1 MLVWRSLFPAVI
13 FCETAFYCSPI
24 FGTSPDVPVC
34 LVTVPIRSGVM
45 EKRPSRQDFVVPPK
59 GVSATS
65 MLIGAVLCGLAGFAV
80 VWLAGLGR
88 TVHVTQSP
96 MPSASANAT
105 VPSQTEESLPA
116 VGFQPAAEIE
126 QSRFSS
132 AGSETYINP
141 VRGDDYPTQPAS
153 FEKPIE
159 EKSSSEQVNEDEPAK
174 DDTEPNHLSRFS
186 AKQISPPEGEVAKEQ
201 LATLKQ
207 EKKLD
212 AKNEVSL
219 TEEIAEPARAPALT
233 GRGEKINEGST
244 PSVLQQPSEDNE
256 LVAKQ
261 INEDLV
267 GMKETPASS
276 PSVSVPG
283 DEPSIGIQED
293 PETPELTVKDMPVP
307 DQSAVL
313 AAEIPGATQA
323 SEMAADGA
331 AAVTEETD
339 AATLFSKPAPDSKP
353 TLEMA
358 RSKMLGKEAENRAE
372 AELTQTAPSAAEPKA
387 PMPSLP
393 ALDDAEDTSPPQPLA
408 STDAEAPLSAKS
420 NPFATPKQTSEGSA
434 NDLKKQPLQNTGV
447 TMPFAAAPPLGKQ
460 QQNSLNTIDA
470 DKKAEPLS
478 KTTPA
483 QPGTS
488 GQGRPGLPQIEGLQ
502 TPQLTLEK
510 SGPRDLQVG
519 KPARFEV
526 IIRNVGAATAHDT
539 VLRDAVPY
547 GTSLITTMPP
557 ASPGDTTTPSGELLW
572 AIGELKAGQEARVAM
587 EVMPELEGDVGSV
600 ASVTFRADATVRS
613 RVTKPALEITAE
625 PPQPTLIGE
634 MMAVDISLSNPGTG
648 TATGVILEGIL
659 PDSVSHPA
667 GREVEFDVGQLEPG
681 SSRSISL
688 KLATITPGVH
698 EIRIGARADGG
709 IEVSRPLRAE
719 ITAPMLELHA
729 DIPKRRYLQRPATC
743 TLNMHNTGT
752 APALAV
758 ELAAQLPAGMKFVR
772 ANNAGYYDE
781 NTHRVL
787 WSLEELP
794 AGELGTVEFVAMPTV
809 LGPQT
814 IVAAVR
820 NPAGLADQLSH
831 SIEVEGLASLALE
844 VADSEDPI
852 EVNGL
857 TEYVVRVENQG
868 TKAATNVA
876 LSAKL
881 LGDLQPVEARGPVPY
896 EVQNLMITFEPLA
909 SLAPADEAVF
919 HVQVRGRRPGNQRVQ
934 FQLQS
939 DDLQTPLTSEEMTH
953 VYADR

>member
-1 MLVWRSLFPAVI
+1 M
-13 FCETAFYCSPI
+13 
-24 FGTSPDVPVC
+24 
-34 LVTVPIRSGVM
+34 
-45 EKRPSRQDFVVPPK
+45 
-59 GVSATS
+59 
-65 MLIGAVLCGLAGFAV
+65 
-80 VWLAGLGR
+80 
-88 TVHVTQSP
+88 
-96 MPSASANAT
+96 
-105 VPSQTEESLPA
+105 PA

-132 AGSETYINP
+132 EGSEIYINP

-159 EKSSSEQVNEDEPAK
+159 EKLSSEQVNEDEQAK

-186 AKQISPPEGEVAKEQ
+186 AKQISPPEEEVAKEQ
-201 LATLKQ
+201 PAILKQ
-207 EKKLD
+207 
-212 AKNEVSL
+212 AKNLEAKNDFSL
-219 TEEIAEPARAPALT
+219 AEETAEPARAPALT
-233 GRGEKINEGST
+233 GHGEKINDGST
-244 PSVLQQPSEDNE
+244 SSVLQQPSEDNE
-256 LVAKQ
+256 LVTKQ

-283 DEPSIGIQED
+283 DEPSIGIQEE
-293 PETPELTVKDMPVP
+293 PETPELSVKDMPVP

-323 SEMAADGA
+323 SETMAADDVV
-331 AAVTEETD
+331 AVTEETD
-339 AATLFSKPAPDSKP
+339 AATLFLKAAP
-353 TLEMA
+353 EMA
-358 RSKMLGKEAENRAE
+358 RSKMLGKEAENGAE
-372 AELTQTAPSAAEPKA
+372 VELTQTAASTPEPKA

-420 NPFATPKQTSEGSA
+420 NPFADPKQTSEGSA

-460 QQNSLNTIDA
+460 QQNSLNTIDP
-470 DKKAEPLS
+470 DKKAEPLF

-483 QPGTS
+483 QPVTS

-557 ASPGDTTTPSGELLW
+557 ASPGDTTTPSGELFW

-587 EVMPELEGDVGSV
+587 EVMPQLEGDVGSV

-613 RVTKPALEITAE
+613 RVTKPALEIIAE

>member
-1 MLVWRSLFPAVI
+1 
-13 FCETAFYCSPI
+13 
-24 FGTSPDVPVC
+24 
-34 LVTVPIRSGVM
+34 M
-45 EKRPSRQDFVVPPK
+45 EKRQSRQDFVVPPK

-65 MLIGAVLCGLAGFAV
+65 MIIGAVLCGLAGFAV

-88 TVHVTQSP
+88 TVPVTQSP
-96 MPSASANAT
+96 IPTASANAT
-105 VPSQTEESLPA
+105 VPSQTEELLPA
-116 VGFQPAAEIE
+116 VSFQPAVEFE
-126 QSRFSS
+126 RSRFSS
-132 AGSETYINP
+132 AGPDTYSNP
-141 VRGDDYPTQPAS
+141 VRDSDYPAQPAS
-153 FEKPIE
+153 FEKPIRE
-159 EKSSSEQVNEDEPAK
+159 EPSLEKATEEEPAK
-174 DDTEPNHLSRFS
+174 DDAEPNHLSRFS
-186 AKQISPPEGEVAKEQ
+186 AKQISPPEEEGAKEQ
-201 LATLKQ
+201 PAALKQ
-207 EKKLD
+207 EEKKA
-212 AKNEVSL
+212 AKNDVSPA
-219 TEEIAEPARAPALT
+219 EESSEPARAPALT
-233 GRGEKINEGST
+233 GHLEKTKEEST
-244 PSVLQQPSEDNE
+244 PRVVQKQSSEDNG
-256 LVAKQ
+256 LAAKQ
-261 INEDLV
+261 INEDQLKV
-267 GMKETPASS
+267 KEAPASI
-276 PSVSVPG
+276 PSVSVPAN
-283 DEPSIGIQED
+283 EPDIDIQKESKAL
-293 PETPELTVKDMPVP
+293 EHSVRDMPIP
-307 DQSAVL
+307 DQPGVL
-313 AAEIPGATQA
+313 EAEIVGTEANETT
-323 SEMAADGA
+323 AANDTV
-331 AAVTEETD
+331 AVTEEADT
-339 AATLFSKPAPDSKP
+339 TKSISEPSTETP
-353 TLEMA
+353 
-358 RSKMLGKEAENRAE
+358 RSKRLDEEGDNRVA
-372 AELTQTAPSAAEPKA
+372 AELTQPAPSTPRQNA
-387 PMPSLP
+387 PMPSSTVF
-393 ALDDAEDTSPPQPLA
+393 DDVKDASRPQPLA
-408 STDAEAPLSAKS
+408 STDTESPLSTKS
-420 NPFATPKQTSEGSA
+420 NPFASPKKTGAISP

-447 TMPFAAAPPLGKQ
+447 TMPFAEAPPIAK
-460 QQNSLNTIDA
+460 QQNSLNTIVT

-483 QPGTS
+483 QPGPS
-488 GQGRPGLPQIEGLQ
+488 GQGRPGLPQMEGLQ

-547 GTSLITTMPP
+547 GTSLITTIPP
-557 ASPGDTTTPSGELLW
+557 ASPGDTNTPSGELFW
-572 AIGELKAGQEARVAM
+572 SIGELKSGQEARVAM
-587 EVMPELEGDVGSV
+587 EVMPELEGDIGSV

-613 RVTKPALEITAE
+613 RVTKPALEITVE

-634 MMAVDISLSNPGTG
+634 MMAVDITLSNPGTG

-709 IEVSRPLRAE
+709 IEVARPLRAE

-743 TLNMHNTGT
+743 TLKMHNTGT

-781 NTHRVL
+781 KTHRVL

-794 AGELGTVEFVAMPTV
+794 AGEEGVVEFVAMPTV

-852 EVNGL
+852 EINGL

>member
-1 MLVWRSLFPAVI
+1 
-13 FCETAFYCSPI
+13 
-24 FGTSPDVPVC
+24 
-34 LVTVPIRSGVM
+34 M
-45 EKRPSRQDFVVPPK
+45 EKRQSRQDFVVPPK

-65 MLIGAVLCGLAGFAV
+65 MIIGAVLCGLAGFAV

-88 TVHVTQSP
+88 TVPVTQSP
-96 MPSASANAT
+96 IPTASANAT
-105 VPSQTEESLPA
+105 VPSQTEELLPA
-116 VGFQPAAEIE
+116 VSFQPAVELE
-126 QSRFSS
+126 RSRFSS
-132 AGSETYINP
+132 AGPDTYSNP
-141 VRGDDYPTQPAS
+141 VRDSDYPAQPAS
-153 FEKPIE
+153 FEKPIRE
-159 EKSSSEQVNEDEPAK
+159 EPSLEKATEEEPAK
-174 DDTEPNHLSRFS
+174 DDAEPDHLSRFS
-186 AKQISPPEGEVAKEQ
+186 ANQISPPEEERVKEQ
-201 LATLKQ
+201 PAALKQ
-207 EKKLD
+207 DEKMD
-212 AKNEVSL
+212 AKNDVSPA
-219 TEEIAEPARAPALT
+219 EESAEPARVPALT
-233 GRGEKINEGST
+233 GQVEKTNEERMSRVVQKQ
-244 PSVLQQPSEDNE
+244 SSEDNG
-256 LVAKQ
+256 LATKQ
-261 INEDLV
+261 INKDQLKV
-267 GMKETPASS
+267 KEALASI
-276 PSVSVPG
+276 PSVSVPAN
-283 DEPSIGIQED
+283 EPGIDIQKESKAL
-293 PETPELTVKDMPVP
+293 ERSVKDMPIS
-307 DQSAVL
+307 DQPEVL
-313 AAEIPGATQA
+313 EAEIVGTTEANETT
-323 SEMAADGA
+323 AANDTV
-331 AAVTEETD
+331 AVTEEADTTKSISEPTTET
-339 AATLFSKPAPDSKP
+339 AHSK
-353 TLEMA
+353 L
-358 RSKMLGKEAENRAE
+358 LGKESESRAE
-372 AELTQTAPSAAEPKA
+372 AELTQAAPLTPRQNA
-387 PMPSLP
+387 PMPSSR
-393 ALDDAEDTSPPQPLA
+393 AFDDVKDASRPQPLV
-408 STDAEAPLSAKS
+408 STDADSPLSTKS
-420 NPFATPKQTSEGSA
+420 NPFASPKKNGVVAA

-447 TMPFAAAPPLGKQ
+447 TMPFAAAPPIGKQ
-460 QQNSLNTIDA
+460 QNPLNTIDA

-478 KTTPA
+478 KKMPA
-483 QPGTS
+483 QPGPS
-488 GQGRPGLPQIEGLQ
+488 GQGRPGLPQMEGLQ

-547 GTSLITTMPP
+547 GTSLITTIPP
-557 ASPGDTTTPSGELLW
+557 ASPGDTNTPSGELFW
-572 AIGELKAGQEARVAM
+572 AIGELKSGQEARVAM
-587 EVMPELEGDVGSV
+587 EVMPELEGDIGSV

-613 RVTKPALEITAE
+613 RVTKPALEITVE

-634 MMAVDISLSNPGTG
+634 MMAVDITLSNPGTG

-709 IEVSRPLRAE
+709 IEVARPLRAE

-743 TLNMHNTGT
+743 TLKMHNTGT

-781 NTHRVL
+781 KTHRVL

-794 AGELGTVEFVAMPTV
+794 AGEEGVVEFVAMPTV

-852 EVNGL
+852 EINGL

>member
-1 MLVWRSLFPAVI
+1 
-13 FCETAFYCSPI
+13 
-24 FGTSPDVPVC
+24 
-34 LVTVPIRSGVM
+34 M
-45 EKRPSRQDFVVPPK
+45 EKRQSRQNIVVPPK

-65 MLIGAVLCGLAGFAV
+65 MIIGAVLCGLAGFAV

-88 TVHVTQSP
+88 TVSVTQSP
-96 MPSASANAT
+96 MPTASAST
-105 VPSQTEESLPA
+105 TGPSLLEESSPPVRLEPTA
-116 VGFQPAAEIE
+116 NLE

-132 AGSETYINP
+132 PAQETYVNP
-141 VRGDDYPTQPAS
+141 PRGGDYPTQPAS

-159 EKSSSEQVNEDEPAK
+159 AKAAASEKAIEEEQGK
-174 DDTEPNHLSRFS
+174 DDAVDAEPNHLSRFS
-186 AKQISPPEGEVAKEQ
+186 AKQISPPEGEVAKQQ
-201 LATLKQ
+201 LAAPELD
-207 EKKLD
+207 EKLD
-212 AKNEVSL
+212 EKNGDSRAEKI
-219 TEEIAEPARAPALT
+219 TETARAPALT
-233 GRGEKINEGST
+233 GHGEKINEEST
-244 PSVLQQPSEDNE
+244 PSVLQQPTEDDE
-256 LVAKQ
+256 LGTKQ
-261 INEDLV
+261 INEKLV
-267 GMKETPASS
+267 GMKESSAPSPPVLVRGNEPSIDNEKEAAAFAVSVEDASS
-276 PSVSVPG
+276 P
-283 DEPSIGIQED
+283 DQ
-293 PETPELTVKDMPVP
+293 PE
-307 DQSAVL
+307 VL
-313 AAEIPGATQA
+313 ATEIAKKKVASKTKAT
-323 SEMAADGA
+323 DDVA
-331 AAVTEETD
+331 AAAKKADET
-339 AATLFSKPAPDSKP
+339 TLFAKPAPE
-353 TLEMA
+353 TN
-358 RSKMLGKEAENRAE
+358 RSKKSANKGDKGDLVEAEP
-372 AELTQTAPSAAEPKA
+372 TQTTPSTPEQKTSP
-387 PMPSLP
+387 PSLP
-393 ALDDAEDTSPPQPLA
+393 ALDDAKGTSPPQPLV
-408 STDAEAPLSAKS
+408 STNTEEPLSAQS
-420 NPFATPKQTSEGSA
+420 NPFAAPKQTSEASA
-434 NDLKKQPLQNTGV
+434 NDSKKPPLQNTGV

-460 QQNSLNTIDA
+460 QQNPLNTIDA

-483 QPGTS
+483 QSGAS

-557 ASPGDTTTPSGELLW
+557 ASPGGPNTPSGELLW

-587 EVMPELEGDVGSV
+587 EVMPQLEGDIGSV

-613 RVTKPALEITAE
+613 RVTKPALEIVAE
-625 PPQPTLIGE
+625 PPQPTLVGE

-648 TATGVILEGIL
+648 TATGVIVEGIL

-719 ITAPMLELHA
+719 ITAPVLELHA

-781 NTHRVL
+781 KTHRVL

-831 SIEVEGLASLALE
+831 TIEVEGLASLALE

-852 EVNGL
+852 EINGL
-857 TEYVVRVENQG
+857 TEYVVRVANQG

>member
-1 MLVWRSLFPAVI
+1 
-13 FCETAFYCSPI
+13 
-24 FGTSPDVPVC
+24 
-34 LVTVPIRSGVM
+34 M
-45 EKRPSRQDFVVPPK
+45 EKRPSRQNIVVPPK

-65 MLIGAVLCGLAGFAV
+65 MIIGAVLCGLAGFAV

-88 TVHVTQSP
+88 TVPVTQSP
-96 MPSASANAT
+96 IPTASANTA
-105 VPSQTEESLPA
+105 VPSQAEESLPA
-116 VGFQPAAEIE
+116 VRIQPASNVE

-132 AGSETYINP
+132 TGQETYLNP
-141 VRGDDYPTQPAS
+141 VRGGDYPAQPAS

-159 EKSSSEQVNEDEPAK
+159 GKVSAKKVIEEEQGK
-174 DDTEPNHLSRFS
+174 DDAVDAEPNHLSRFS
-186 AKQISPPEGEVAKEQ
+186 AKQISPPEREVAKEEPT
-201 LATLKQ
+201 ALKQ

-212 AKNEVSL
+212 ADKN
-219 TEEIAEPARAPALT
+219 TPPPEESDEPARTPALT
-233 GRGEKINEGST
+233 GHIEKINEENT
-244 PSVLQQPSEDNE
+244 PSVLRQPLEDNE
-256 LVAKQ
+256 LGTKQ

-267 GMKETPASS
+267 GMKEPSAPS
-276 PSVSVPG
+276 PSLSVPG
-283 DEPSIGIQED
+283 NEPGVDKEKESA
-293 PETPELTVKDMPVP
+293 TPAFFAKDMPIS
-307 DQSAVL
+307 DQPEVL
-313 AAEIPGATQA
+313 AVESTETEVPSKTK
-323 SEMAADGA
+323 AADDI
-331 AAVTEETD
+331 AVATKKADET
-339 AATLFSKPAPDSKP
+339 TLFAKPAPE
-353 TLEMA
+353 TA
-358 RSKMLGKEAENRAE
+358 RSKTSANKGEALAE
-372 AELTQTAPSAAEPKA
+372 AELTQTAPSTPEQKA

-393 ALDDAEDTSPPQPLA
+393 ALDDAEDTSPPQPLV
-408 STDAEAPLSAKS
+408 STNTEAPLSAQS
-420 NPFATPKQTSEGSA
+420 NPFAAPKQTSETSA

-447 TMPFAAAPPLGKQ
+447 TMPFAAAPPLQKQ
-460 QQNSLNTIDA
+460 QQNPLNTIDA
-470 DKKAEPLS
+470 DKKAEALS

-483 QPGTS
+483 QSGAS

-557 ASPGDTTTPSGELLW
+557 ASPVDTNTPSGELLW

-587 EVMPELEGDVGSV
+587 EVMPQLEGDIGSV

-613 RVTKPALEITAE
+613 RVTKPALEIIAE

-688 KLATITPGVH
+688 KLATVTPGVH

-719 ITAPMLELHA
+719 ITAPTLELHA

-831 SIEVEGLASLALE
+831 TIEVEGLASLALE

-857 TEYVVRVENQG
+857 TEYVVRVANQG
-868 TKAATNVA
+868 TKAATNVT

-896 EVQNLMITFEPLA
+896 EVQNLMITFEQLA

-919 HVQVRGRRPGNQRVQ
+919 HVKVRGRRPGNQRVQ

-939 DDLQTPLTSEEMTH
+939 DDLQAPLTSEEMTH

>member
-1 MLVWRSLFPAVI
+1 
-13 FCETAFYCSPI
+13 
-24 FGTSPDVPVC
+24 
-34 LVTVPIRSGVM
+34 M
-45 EKRPSRQDFVVPPK
+45 EKRPSRQNIVVPPK

-65 MLIGAVLCGLAGFAV
+65 MIIGAVLCGLAGFAV

-88 TVHVTQSP
+88 TVPVTQSP
-96 MPSASANAT
+96 IPTASANTA
-105 VPSQTEESLPA
+105 VPFQAEEPLPA
-116 VGFQPAAEIE
+116 VRLQPASNQE

-132 AGSETYINP
+132 TGQETYLNP
-141 VRGDDYPTQPAS
+141 VRAGDYPTQPAS

-159 EKSSSEQVNEDEPAK
+159 GKVSPKKVIEEEQGKGDAVDA
-174 DDTEPNHLSRFS
+174 EPNHLSRFS
-186 AKQISPPEGEVAKEQ
+186 AKQISPPEGEVAKEEPT
-201 LATLKQ
+201 ALKQ
-207 EKKLD
+207 DKKLD
-212 AKNEVSL
+212 ADKKTPPL
-219 TEEIAEPARAPALT
+219 EESNEPARTPALT
-233 GRGEKINEGST
+233 GHVEKIKEENT
-244 PSVLQQPSEDNE
+244 PSVLQHPLEDNE
-256 LVAKQ
+256 LGTKQ
-261 INEDLV
+261 INEELV
-267 GMKETPASS
+267 GMRE
-276 PSVSVPG
+276 PSAPDPSLSVPG
-283 DEPSIGIQED
+283 DEPVVDKEEESA
-293 PETPELTVKDMPVP
+293 TPAFSAKDMPIP
-307 DQSAVL
+307 DQPEALAEESTGTEVTSKTKTADDIAVATNKADETMLSA
-313 AAEIPGATQA
+313 
-323 SEMAADGA
+323 
-331 AAVTEETD
+331 
-339 AATLFSKPAPDSKP
+339 KPAPE
-353 TLEMA
+353 TA
-358 RSKMLGKEAENRAE
+358 RSKTLANKGEDLAE
-372 AELTQTAPSAAEPKA
+372 AELTQTVPPTPEQKA

-393 ALDDAEDTSPPQPLA
+393 ALDAAEETSPPQPLV
-408 STDAEAPLSAKS
+408 STNTEAPLSARS
-420 NPFATPKQTSEGSA
+420 NPFATPKQTSKVPA
-434 NDLKKQPLQNTGV
+434 DDLKKQPLQNTGV

-460 QQNSLNTIDA
+460 QQNPLNTIDA
-470 DKKAEPLS
+470 DKKAEALS

-483 QPGTS
+483 QSGAS

-557 ASPGDTTTPSGELLW
+557 ASPVDTNTPSGELLW

-587 EVMPELEGDVGSV
+587 EVMPQLEGDIGSV

-634 MMAVDISLSNPGTG
+634 MMALDISLSNPGTG
-648 TATGVILEGIL
+648 TATGVIVEGIL

-831 SIEVEGLASLALE
+831 TIEVEGLASLALE

-852 EVNGL
+852 EINGL
-857 TEYVVRVENQG
+857 TEYVVRVANQG

-909 SLAPADEAVF
+909 SLAPSDEAVF

>member
-1 MLVWRSLFPAVI
+1 
-13 FCETAFYCSPI
+13 
-24 FGTSPDVPVC
+24 
-34 LVTVPIRSGVM
+34 M
-45 EKRPSRQDFVVPPK
+45 EKRQSRQNIVVPPK

-65 MLIGAVLCGLAGFAV
+65 MIIGAVLCGLAGFAV

-88 TVHVTQSP
+88 KVTVTESP
-96 MPSASANAT
+96 IPTASAKT
-105 VPSQTEESLPA
+105 MVPAHTENSLPS
-116 VGFQPAAEIE
+116 VRSEPAAELQ

-132 AGSETYINP
+132 TGQETYLNP
-141 VRGDDYPTQPAS
+141 RRGGDYPTQPAS
-153 FEKPIE
+153 FEKPIDSNVSTKKVSE
-159 EKSSSEQVNEDEPAK
+159 EKSAK
-174 DDTEPNHLSRFS
+174 ENGGDSKPNHLSRFS
-186 AKQISPPEGEVAKEQ
+186 AKQISIPEKEVAKEQ
-201 LATLKQ
+201 PASLKQ
-207 EKKLD
+207 DKKLD
-212 AKNEVSL
+212 AQKGTPTTGSSAEPMHTPAVHGIAKDVSEGNAPEVRKPQHLEDSELVTAPTNDDLVETKSTSASSPSLLVVENESDIGESRKLSPSELSHEEVPATKDQPIPDQPIPDQPEAFAAETTRTAVKSKVAAVGEAAVTKKADETAEPTPETAGSEML
-219 TEEIAEPARAPALT
+219 KTEGENLAKAEPAR
-233 GRGEKINEGST
+233 
-244 PSVLQQPSEDNE
+244 
-256 LVAKQ
+256 
-261 INEDLV
+261 
-267 GMKETPASS
+267 M
-276 PSVSVPG
+276 
-283 DEPSIGIQED
+283 
-293 PETPELTVKDMPVP
+293 
-307 DQSAVL
+307 
-313 AAEIPGATQA
+313 
-323 SEMAADGA
+323 
-331 AAVTEETD
+331 
-339 AATLFSKPAPDSKP
+339 
-353 TLEMA
+353 
-358 RSKMLGKEAENRAE
+358 
-372 AELTQTAPSAAEPKA
+372 APSAPEQKA
-387 PMPSLP
+387 PMPVLNG
-393 ALDDAEDTSPPQPLA
+393 AEDASPPQPLA
-408 STDAEAPLSAKS
+408 STSTEAPLSSQS
-420 NPFATPKQTSEGSA
+420 NPFASPTETSEASTD
-434 NDLKKQPLQNTGV
+434 NVNQPLKNTGG
-447 TMPFAAAPPLGKQ
+447 TMPFAAAPPLGKPLQ
-460 QQNSLNTIDA
+460 KSLNNLETPE
-470 DKKAEPLS
+470 KAEPLS
-478 KTTPA
+478 EKMPA

-488 GQGRPGLPQIEGLQ
+488 GQGRPGLPQTEGLQ

-557 ASPGDTTTPSGELLW
+557 ASPVDANAPSGELLW

-587 EVMPELEGDVGSV
+587 EVMPQLEGEIGSV

-634 MMAVDISLSNPGTG
+634 MMAVDILLSNPGTG
-648 TATGVILEGIL
+648 TATGVIVEGIL

-688 KLATITPGVH
+688 KLATVTPGVH

-743 TLNMHNTGT
+743 TLNMRNTGT

-758 ELAAQLPAGMKFVR
+758 ELAAQLPPGMKFVR

-794 AGELGTVEFVAMPTV
+794 AGELGSVEFVAMPTV
-809 LGPQT
+809 LGPQN

-831 SIEVEGLASLALE
+831 IIEVEGLASLALE

-852 EVNGL
+852 EINGL

-868 TKAATNVA
+868 TKAAENVA

-919 HVQVRGRRPGNQRVQ
+919 YVQVRGRRPGNQRVQ

>member
-1 MLVWRSLFPAVI
+1 
-13 FCETAFYCSPI
+13 
-24 FGTSPDVPVC
+24 
-34 LVTVPIRSGVM
+34 M
-45 EKRPSRQDFVVPPK
+45 EKRQSRQDFVVPPK

-65 MLIGAVLCGLAGFAV
+65 MIIGAVLCGLAGFAV

-88 TVHVTQSP
+88 TVPVTQSP
-96 MPSASANAT
+96 IPTASANAT
-105 VPSQTEESLPA
+105 VPSQTEELSPA
-116 VGFQPAAEIE
+116 VGFQPAVEVE

-132 AGSETYINP
+132 AVPDTYSNP
-141 VRGDDYPTQPAS
+141 VRDGDYPAQPAS
-153 FEKPIE
+153 FEKPVEEEPSSEKAIE
-159 EKSSSEQVNEDEPAK
+159 EEPAK
-174 DDTEPNHLSRFS
+174 DDAKPNHLSRFS
-186 AKQISPPEGEVAKEQ
+186 AKQISPPEEEVAKEQ
-201 LATLKQ
+201 PAALKQ
-207 EKKLD
+207 DEKMA
-212 AKNEVSL
+212 AKKDVSPAEVSPAEES
-219 TEEIAEPARAPALT
+219 TEPVRTPALA
-233 GRGEKINEGST
+233 GHVEKTNQEST
-244 PSVLQQPSEDNE
+244 PRVVQKQPSEDKG
-256 LVAKQ
+256 LSTKQ
-261 INEDLV
+261 INKDLV
-267 GMKETPASS
+267 KMKKAPGSIPPVSMPANE
-276 PSVSVPG
+276 PG
-283 DEPSIGIQED
+283 VVIQKGPKA
-293 PETPELTVKDMPVP
+293 PEHAVKDMPIP
-307 DQSAVL
+307 DQSEVL
-313 AAEIPGATQA
+313 KAEIGGTTEANETT
-323 SEMAADGA
+323 AADDI
-331 AAVTEETD
+331 AAVTEEVDT
-339 AATLFSKPAPDSKP
+339 TKLNTKLDSEP
-353 TLEMA
+353 STETA
-358 RSKMLGKEAENRAE
+358 RSKMLGKESESRAE
-372 AELTQTAPSAAEPKA
+372 AKLTQAAPSTPRQST
-387 PMPSLP
+387 PLPSSR
-393 ALDDAEDTSPPQPLA
+393 AFDDVKDASRPQPLA
-408 STDAEAPLSAKS
+408 STDAESPLSAKS
-420 NPFATPKQTSEGSA
+420 NPFASPKKTGAIST

-447 TMPFAAAPPLGKQ
+447 TMPFAAAPPIGKKQ
-460 QQNSLNTIDA
+460 QDSLNTIDA

-478 KTTPA
+478 KTMPT
-483 QPGTS
+483 QPGPS
-488 GQGRPGLPQIEGLQ
+488 GQGRPGLPQMEGLQ

-557 ASPGDTTTPSGELLW
+557 ASPGDTNTPSGELFW
-572 AIGELKAGQEARVAM
+572 AIGELKAGEEARVAM
-587 EVMPELEGDVGSV
+587 EVMPELEGDIGSV

-634 MMAVDISLSNPGTG
+634 MMAVDITLSNPGTG
-648 TATGVILEGIL
+648 TATGVIIEGIL

-709 IEVSRPLRAE
+709 IEVARPLRAE

-743 TLNMHNTGT
+743 TLTMHNTGT

-781 NTHRVL
+781 KTHRVL

-794 AGELGTVEFVAMPTV
+794 AGEEGAVEFVAMPTV

-820 NPAGLADQLSH
+820 NPTGLADQLSH

-852 EVNGL
+852 EINGL

-939 DDLQTPLTSEEMTH
+939 DELQTPITSEEMTH

>member
-1 MLVWRSLFPAVI
+1 
-13 FCETAFYCSPI
+13 
-24 FGTSPDVPVC
+24 
-34 LVTVPIRSGVM
+34 M
-45 EKRPSRQDFVVPPK
+45 EMRPSRQNIVVPPK

-65 MLIGAVLCGLAGFAV
+65 MIIGAVLCGLAGFAI

-88 TVHVTQSP
+88 TVPVTQSP
-96 MPSASANAT
+96 IPTASANTA
-105 VPSQTEESLPA
+105 VPSQPEEPLP
-116 VGFQPAAEIE
+116 VVHLQPASNLQ

-132 AGSETYINP
+132 TGQETYLNP
-141 VRGDDYPTQPAS
+141 VRGGGYPTQPAS

-159 EKSSSEQVNEDEPAK
+159 GKVSTKKVIEEEQGK
-174 DDTEPNHLSRFS
+174 DDAVDAEPNHLSRFS
-186 AKQISPPEGEVAKEQ
+186 AKQIPPPEGEVAKEKPT
-201 LATLKQ
+201 ALKHD
-207 EKKLD
+207 KKLD
-212 AKNEVSL
+212 ADKKTPSP
-219 TEEIAEPARAPALT
+219 EESNEPARAPALT
-233 GRGEKINEGST
+233 GHVEKINEKNT
-244 PSVLQQPSEDNE
+244 PSVLRQPLEDNE
-256 LVAKQ
+256 LGTKQ
-261 INEDLV
+261 IHEELV
-267 GMKETPASS
+267 GMKDPSAPGPSLSAPGNEPGFDKEDESATPAFS
-276 PSVSVPG
+276 
-283 DEPSIGIQED
+283 
-293 PETPELTVKDMPVP
+293 VKDIPIP
-307 DQSAVL
+307 DQPEVL
-313 AAEIPGATQA
+313 AVESTETEVTSETKAAGDIVVATKKL
-323 SEMAADGA
+323 D
-331 AAVTEETD
+331 ET
-339 AATLFSKPAPDSKP
+339 TLSPKPA
-353 TLEMA
+353 TETA
-358 RSKMLGKEAENRAE
+358 RSKISVNKGEDLAE
-372 AELTQTAPSAAEPKA
+372 AELPQTAPSTPEQKA
-387 PMPSLP
+387 PVPSLS
-393 ALDDAEDTSPPQPLA
+393 ALDAAEDTSPPQPLV
-408 STDAEAPLSAKS
+408 STNTEAPLSAQS
-420 NPFATPKQTSEGSA
+420 NPFAAPKQTSKVPA

-460 QQNSLNTIDA
+460 QQNPLNTIDA
-470 DKKAEPLS
+470 DKKAEALS

-483 QPGTS
+483 QSGAS

-557 ASPGDTTTPSGELLW
+557 ASPVDTNTPSGELLW

-587 EVMPELEGDVGSV
+587 EVMPQLEGDIGSV

-648 TATGVILEGIL
+648 TATGVIVEGIL

-743 TLNMHNTGT
+743 TLNMRNTGT

-831 SIEVEGLASLALE
+831 TIEVEGLASLALE

-852 EVNGL
+852 EINGL
-857 TEYVVRVENQG
+857 TEYVVRVANQG
-868 TKAATNVA
+868 TKAATNVT

-896 EVQNLMITFEPLA
+896 EVQNLMISFEPLA

>member
-1 MLVWRSLFPAVI
+1 M
-13 FCETAFYCSPI
+13 C
-24 FGTSPDVPVC
+24 
-34 LVTVPIRSGVM
+34 IRD
-45 EKRPSRQDFVVPPK
+45 R
-59 GVSATS
+59 
-65 MLIGAVLCGLAGFAV
+65 
-80 VWLAGLGR
+80 
-88 TVHVTQSP
+88 
-96 MPSASANAT
+96 
-105 VPSQTEESLPA
+105 PA

-132 AGSETYINP
+132 EGSEIYINP

-159 EKSSSEQVNEDEPAK
+159 EKSSSEQVNEDEQAK

-186 AKQISPPEGEVAKEQ
+186 AKQISPPEEEVAKEQ
-201 LATLKQ
+201 PAILKQ
-207 EKKLD
+207 
-212 AKNEVSL
+212 AKNLEAKNDFSL
-219 TEEIAEPARAPALT
+219 AEETAEPARAPALT
-233 GRGEKINEGST
+233 GHGEKINEGST
-244 PSVLQQPSEDNE
+244 SSVLQQPSEDNE
-256 LVAKQ
+256 LVTKQ

-267 GMKETPASS
+267 GIKETPVSS

-283 DEPSIGIQED
+283 DEPSIGIQEE
-293 PETPELTVKDMPVP
+293 PETPELSVKDMPVP

-323 SEMAADGA
+323 SETMAADDVV
-331 AAVTEETD
+331 AVTEETD
-339 AATLFSKPAPDSKP
+339 AATLFLKAAP
-353 TLEMA
+353 EMA
-358 RSKMLGKEAENRAE
+358 RSKMLGKEAENGAE
-372 AELTQTAPSAAEPKA
+372 VELTQTAASTPEPKA

-460 QQNSLNTIDA
+460 QQNSLNTIDP
-470 DKKAEPLS
+470 DKKAEPLF

-483 QPGTS
+483 QPVTS

-557 ASPGDTTTPSGELLW
+557 ASPGDTTTPSGELFW

-587 EVMPELEGDVGSV
+587 EVMPQLEGDVGSV

-613 RVTKPALEITAE
+613 RVTKPALEIIAE

>member
-1 MLVWRSLFPAVI
+1 
-13 FCETAFYCSPI
+13 
-24 FGTSPDVPVC
+24 
-34 LVTVPIRSGVM
+34 M
-45 EKRPSRQDFVVPPK
+45 EKRQSRQDFVVPPK

-65 MLIGAVLCGLAGFAV
+65 MIIGAVLCGLAGFAV

-88 TVHVTQSP
+88 TVPVTQSP
-96 MPSASANAT
+96 IPTASANAT
-105 VPSQTEESLPA
+105 VPSQTEELLPA
-116 VGFQPAAEIE
+116 VSFQPAVELE
-126 QSRFSS
+126 RSRFSS
-132 AGSETYINP
+132 AGPDTYSNP
-141 VRGDDYPTQPAS
+141 VRDSDYPAQPAS
-153 FEKPIE
+153 FEKPIRE
-159 EKSSSEQVNEDEPAK
+159 EPSLEKATEEEPAK
-174 DDTEPNHLSRFS
+174 DDAEPDHLSRFS
-186 AKQISPPEGEVAKEQ
+186 ANQISPPEEERVKEQ
-201 LATLKQ
+201 PAALKQ
-207 EKKLD
+207 DEKMD
-212 AKNEVSL
+212 AKNDVSPA
-219 TEEIAEPARAPALT
+219 EESAEPARVPALT
-233 GRGEKINEGST
+233 GQVEKTNEERMSRVVQKQ
-244 PSVLQQPSEDNE
+244 SSEDNG
-256 LVAKQ
+256 LATKQ
-261 INEDLV
+261 INKDQLKV
-267 GMKETPASS
+267 KEALASI
-276 PSVSVPG
+276 PSVSVPAN
-283 DEPSIGIQED
+283 EPGIDIQKESKAL
-293 PETPELTVKDMPVP
+293 ERSVKDMPIP
-307 DQSAVL
+307 DQPEVL
-313 AAEIPGATQA
+313 EAEIVGTTEANETT
-323 SEMAADGA
+323 AANDTV
-331 AAVTEETD
+331 AVTEEADTTKSISEPTTET
-339 AATLFSKPAPDSKP
+339 AHSK
-353 TLEMA
+353 L
-358 RSKMLGKEAENRAE
+358 LGEEGDNRAE
-372 AELTQTAPSAAEPKA
+372 AELTQAAPLTPRQNA
-387 PMPSLP
+387 PMPSSR
-393 ALDDAEDTSPPQPLA
+393 AFDDVKDASRPQPLVSA
-408 STDAEAPLSAKS
+408 DADSPLSTKS
-420 NPFATPKQTSEGSA
+420 NPFASPKKNGVVAA

-447 TMPFAAAPPLGKQ
+447 TMPFAAAPPIGKQ
-460 QQNSLNTIDA
+460 QNPLNTIDA

-478 KTTPA
+478 KKMPA
-483 QPGTS
+483 QPGPS
-488 GQGRPGLPQIEGLQ
+488 GQGRPGLPQMEGLQ

-547 GTSLITTMPP
+547 GTSLITTIPP
-557 ASPGDTTTPSGELLW
+557 ASPGDTNTPSGELFW
-572 AIGELKAGQEARVAM
+572 AIGELKSGQEARVAM
-587 EVMPELEGDVGSV
+587 EVMPELEGDIGSV

-613 RVTKPALEITAE
+613 RVTKPALEITVE

-634 MMAVDISLSNPGTG
+634 MMAVDITLSNPGTG

-709 IEVSRPLRAE
+709 IEVARPLRAE

-743 TLNMHNTGT
+743 TLKMHNTGT

-781 NTHRVL
+781 KTHRVL

-794 AGELGTVEFVAMPTV
+794 AGEEGVVEFVAMPTV

-852 EVNGL
+852 EINGL

>member
-1 MLVWRSLFPAVI
+1 
-13 FCETAFYCSPI
+13 
-24 FGTSPDVPVC
+24 
-34 LVTVPIRSGVM
+34 M
-45 EKRPSRQDFVVPPK
+45 EKRQSRQDFVVPPK

-65 MLIGAVLCGLAGFAV
+65 MIIGAVLCGLAGFAV

-88 TVHVTQSP
+88 TVPVTRSP
-96 MPSASANAT
+96 IPTASANVTA
-105 VPSQTEESLPA
+105 PSQTDERLPSD
-116 VGFQPAAEIE
+116 GFQPAAEIE

-132 AGSETYINP
+132 AVPATYSSP
-141 VRGDDYPTQPAS
+141 VRASDYPAQPAS
-153 FEKPIE
+153 FEKPIQE
-159 EKSSSEQVNEDEPAK
+159 EPAKEELALEKAIEEEPTK

-186 AKQISPPEGEVAKEQ
+186 AKQISPPAEEGAKEQ
-201 LATLKQ
+201 PAALKQ
-207 EKKLD
+207 DEKLD
-212 AKNEVSL
+212 TKNDVSSA
-219 TEEIAEPARAPALT
+219 EESAEPARVPALT
-233 GRGEKINEGST
+233 GHVEKTNEEST
-244 PSVLQQPSEDNE
+244 PRVVQKQSSEDNE
-256 LVAKQ
+256 LAAKQ

-267 GMKETPASS
+267 KMKEAPASA
-276 PSVSVPG
+276 PPVSVPANEPG
-283 DEPSIGIQED
+283 ISIQKEPKALESTVQDMPISGQSEVPEAEIVGTTEANKTTATDDLAAATEEADTTKSISEPST
-293 PETPELTVKDMPVP
+293 ETVH
-307 DQSAVL
+307 
-313 AAEIPGATQA
+313 
-323 SEMAADGA
+323 
-331 AAVTEETD
+331 
-339 AATLFSKPAPDSKP
+339 SKV
-353 TLEMA
+353 
-358 RSKMLGKEAENRAE
+358 LGKKGESRVEV
-372 AELTQTAPSAAEPKA
+372 ELTQTVPLTSRQNA
-387 PMPSLP
+387 PMPSP
-393 ALDDAEDTSPPQPLA
+393 QAFDDAKDASRPQPLA
-408 STDAEAPLSAKS
+408 STDAESPLSTKS
-420 NPFATPKQTSEGSA
+420 NPFASPKKTGAISP

-447 TMPFAAAPPLGKQ
+447 TMPFAEAPPIAKQ
-460 QQNSLNTIDA
+460 QTSLNTIDA

-478 KTTPA
+478 KTTPT
-483 QPGTS
+483 QPGPS
-488 GQGRPGLPQIEGLQ
+488 GQGRPGLPQMEGLQ

-557 ASPGDTTTPSGELLW
+557 ASPGDANTPSGELFW

-587 EVMPELEGDVGSV
+587 EVMPELEGDIGSI

-613 RVTKPALEITAE
+613 RVTKPAIEITAE
-625 PPQPTLIGE
+625 PPEPTLIGE
-634 MMAVDISLSNPGTG
+634 MMAVDITLSNPGTG

-681 SSRSISL
+681 TSRSISL

-709 IEVSRPLRAE
+709 IEVARPLRAE

-743 TLNMHNTGT
+743 ALTMHNTGT

-781 NTHRVL
+781 KTHRVL

-794 AGELGTVEFVAMPTV
+794 AGEEGVVEFVAMPTV

-814 IVAAVR
+814 VVAAVR

-852 EVNGL
+852 EINGL

-896 EVQNLMITFEPLA
+896 EVQNLMVTFEPLA

>member
-1 MLVWRSLFPAVI
+1 M
-13 FCETAFYCSPI
+13 
-24 FGTSPDVPVC
+24 
-34 LVTVPIRSGVM
+34 
-45 EKRPSRQDFVVPPK
+45 
-59 GVSATS
+59 
-65 MLIGAVLCGLAGFAV
+65 
-80 VWLAGLGR
+80 
-88 TVHVTQSP
+88 
-96 MPSASANAT
+96 
-105 VPSQTEESLPA
+105 
-116 VGFQPAAEIE
+116 
-126 QSRFSS
+126 
-132 AGSETYINP
+132 
-141 VRGDDYPTQPAS
+141 
-153 FEKPIE
+153 
-159 EKSSSEQVNEDEPAK
+159 NEDEPAK
-174 DDTEPNHLSRFS
+174 DDAEPNHLSRFS
-186 AKQISPPEGEVAKEQ
+186 AKQISPPEGEGSKEQ
-201 LATLKQ
+201 PSALKQ

-212 AKNEVSL
+212 AKNDVSL

-233 GRGEKINEGST
+233 GHGEKINEGST

-256 LVAKQ
+256 LVTKQ

-267 GMKETPASS
+267 GVKETPVSS

-283 DEPSIGIQED
+283 DEPSIGIQEE
-293 PETPELTVKDMPVP
+293 PEPPELSVKDLPVP

-323 SEMAADGA
+323 SETMAADDVV
-331 AAVTEETD
+331 AVTEETD
-339 AATLFSKPAPDSKP
+339 AATLFLKAAP
-353 TLEMA
+353 EMA
-358 RSKMLGKEAENRAE
+358 RSKMLGKEAENGAE
-372 AELTQTAPSAAEPKA
+372 VELTQTAASTPEPKA
-387 PMPSLP
+387 PMSSLP

-420 NPFATPKQTSEGSA
+420 NPFADPKQTSEGSA
-434 NDLKKQPLQNTGV
+434 YDLKKQPLQNTGV

-460 QQNSLNTIDA
+460 QQNSLNTIDP
-470 DKKAEPLS
+470 DKKAEPLF

-483 QPGTS
+483 QPVTS

-557 ASPGDTTTPSGELLW
+557 ASPGDTTTPSGELFW

-587 EVMPELEGDVGSV
+587 EVMPQLEGDVGSV

-613 RVTKPALEITAE
+613 RVTKPALEIIAE

>member
-1 MLVWRSLFPAVI
+1 
-13 FCETAFYCSPI
+13 
-24 FGTSPDVPVC
+24 
-34 LVTVPIRSGVM
+34 M

-80 VWLAGLGR
+80 VWLGGLGR

-96 MPSASANAT
+96 MPTASVDAT

-132 AGSETYINP
+132 EGSEIYINP

-159 EKSSSEQVNEDEPAK
+159 EKLSSEQVNEDEQAK

-186 AKQISPPEGEVAKEQ
+186 AKQISPPEEEVAKEQ
-201 LATLKQ
+201 PAILKQ
-207 EKKLD
+207 
-212 AKNEVSL
+212 AKNLEAKNDFSL
-219 TEEIAEPARAPALT
+219 AEETAEPARAPALT
-233 GRGEKINEGST
+233 GHGEKINDGST
-244 PSVLQQPSEDNE
+244 SSVLQQPSEDNE
-256 LVAKQ
+256 LVTKQ

-267 GMKETPASS
+267 GIKETPVSS

-283 DEPSIGIQED
+283 DEPSIGIQEE
-293 PETPELTVKDMPVP
+293 PETPELSVKDMPVP

-323 SEMAADGA
+323 SETMAADDVV
-331 AAVTEETD
+331 AVTEETD
-339 AATLFSKPAPDSKP
+339 AATLFLKAAP
-353 TLEMA
+353 EMA
-358 RSKMLGKEAENRAE
+358 RSKMLGKEAENGAE
-372 AELTQTAPSAAEPKA
+372 VELTQTAASTPEPKA

-420 NPFATPKQTSEGSA
+420 NPFADPKQTSEGSA

-460 QQNSLNTIDA
+460 QQNSLNTIDP
-470 DKKAEPLS
+470 DKKAEPLF

-483 QPGTS
+483 QPVTS

-557 ASPGDTTTPSGELLW
+557 ASPGDTTTPSGELFW

-587 EVMPELEGDVGSV
+587 EVMPQLEGDVGSV

-613 RVTKPALEITAE
+613 RVTKPALEIIAE

>member
-1 MLVWRSLFPAVI
+1 
-13 FCETAFYCSPI
+13 
-24 FGTSPDVPVC
+24 
-34 LVTVPIRSGVM
+34 M
-45 EKRPSRQDFVVPPK
+45 EKRPSRQNIVVPPK

-65 MLIGAVLCGLAGFAV
+65 MIIGAVLCGLAGFAV

-88 TVHVTQSP
+88 TVPVTQSSIP
-96 MPSASANAT
+96 TASANTT
-105 VPSQTEESLPA
+105 VPSQAEESLPA
-116 VGFQPAAEIE
+116 IRIQPASNLE

-132 AGSETYINP
+132 TGQETYLNP
-141 VRGDDYPTQPAS
+141 VRGGDYPAQPAS

-159 EKSSSEQVNEDEPAK
+159 GKAFSKKVNEEEQGE
-174 DDTEPNHLSRFS
+174 DDAVDAEPNHLSRFS
-186 AKQISPPEGEVAKEQ
+186 AKQISPPQGEVSKEEP
-201 LATLKQ
+201 AALKQ
-207 EKKLD
+207 DKKLEQDKKLD
-212 AKNEVSL
+212 TKNDVSRA
-219 TEEIAEPARAPALT
+219 EEIAEPARTPALT
-233 GRGEKINEGST
+233 GHVKKINEEST
-244 PSVLQQPSEDNE
+244 PSVLQQPLEDKE
-256 LVAKQ
+256 LGTKQ
-261 INEDLV
+261 INEELV
-267 GMKETPASS
+267 GMKEPSASS
-276 PSVSVPG
+276 PPVLVPG
-283 DEPSIGIQED
+283 NEPSIDNEKESAAPALSAKDMSIRDQPEVLAVESTETKVASKTKAAGVIAAATKKVDETTLSTKPT
-293 PETPELTVKDMPVP
+293 PETARLKISANKGEDTVK
-307 DQSAVL
+307 
-313 AAEIPGATQA
+313 
-323 SEMAADGA
+323 
-331 AAVTEETD
+331 
-339 AATLFSKPAPDSKP
+339 
-353 TLEMA
+353 
-358 RSKMLGKEAENRAE
+358 
-372 AELTQTAPSAAEPKA
+372 AELTQTAPSTPKQKA

-393 ALDDAEDTSPPQPLA
+393 ALDDAEDTSPPQPLV
-408 STDAEAPLSAKS
+408 STNTAAPLSAQS
-420 NPFATPKQTSEGSA
+420 NPFAAPRQTSEASA
-434 NDLKKQPLQNTGV
+434 NDLKKQQLQNTGV

-460 QQNSLNTIDA
+460 QQNPLSTIDA

-483 QPGTS
+483 QSGAS

-557 ASPGDTTTPSGELLW
+557 ASPVDTNTPSGELLW

-587 EVMPELEGDVGSV
+587 EVMPQLEGDIGSV

-613 RVTKPALEITAE
+613 RVTKPALEIIAE

-831 SIEVEGLASLALE
+831 TIEVEGLASLALE

-852 EVNGL
+852 EINGL
-857 TEYVVRVENQG
+857 TEYVVRVANQG

>member
-1 MLVWRSLFPAVI
+1 
-13 FCETAFYCSPI
+13 
-24 FGTSPDVPVC
+24 
-34 LVTVPIRSGVM
+34 M
-45 EKRPSRQDFVVPPK
+45 EKRQSRQNIVVPPK

-65 MLIGAVLCGLAGFAV
+65 MIIGAVLCGLAGFAV

-88 TVHVTQSP
+88 KVTVTQSP
-96 MPSASANAT
+96 IPTASANT
-105 VPSQTEESLPA
+105 MVPAHMERSLHA
-116 VGFQPAAEIE
+116 VRSEPGPEPQ

-132 AGSETYINP
+132 NGQEPYFKP
-141 VRGDDYPTQPAS
+141 MRGGDYPTQPAS
-153 FEKPIE
+153 FERPIE
-159 EKSSSEQVNEDEPAK
+159 DNVSATKVTEEKPAK
-174 DDTEPNHLSRFS
+174 AEEKPLKAEKNSLKDGASDSEPGHLSRFS
-186 AKQISPPEGEVAKEQ
+186 AKQILPLEQEAAEEQPAALKQSEKWDIKNETPLTESDTKPEHTPTSNGSAQEVNEEDASNVLQKEHSEATRLVTKQINDDLAETTSNAETTSKSVSSPSLLVMENEADVGLPMKPSGPDTSSKEVLAAKELPIPDQPESLASEVLAPTIVASETGKTAVKSEVGAASEEVAAIKKADETAEPVSETARSKTPESEGE
-201 LATLKQ
+201 
-207 EKKLD
+207 
-212 AKNEVSL
+212 SL
-219 TEEIAEPARAPALT
+219 TNAEPARMAPL
-233 GRGEKINEGST
+233 
-244 PSVLQQPSEDNE
+244 
-256 LVAKQ
+256 
-261 INEDLV
+261 
-267 GMKETPASS
+267 
-276 PSVSVPG
+276 
-283 DEPSIGIQED
+283 
-293 PETPELTVKDMPVP
+293 
-307 DQSAVL
+307 
-313 AAEIPGATQA
+313 A
-323 SEMAADGA
+323 SE
-331 AAVTEETD
+331 
-339 AATLFSKPAPDSKP
+339 
-353 TLEMA
+353 
-358 RSKMLGKEAENRAE
+358 
-372 AELTQTAPSAAEPKA
+372 QKA
-387 PMPSLP
+387 PMPVLNGEKDASL
-393 ALDDAEDTSPPQPLA
+393 PQPLA
-408 STDAEAPLSAKS
+408 STNTETPLSAQS
-420 NPFATPKQTSEGSA
+420 NPFASPAETKEASA
-434 NDLKKQPLQNTGV
+434 NNRNQPLQSTGG
-447 TMPFAAAPPLGKQ
+447 TMPFAAAPPLGKPL
-460 QQNSLNTIDA
+460 QNSLNNLEPP
-470 DKKAEPLS
+470 KKAEPLS
-478 KTTPA
+478 EKTPS

-488 GQGRPGLPQIEGLQ
+488 GQGRPGLPQTEGLQ

-526 IIRNVGAATAHDT
+526 VIRNVGAATAHDT

-557 ASPGDTTTPSGELLW
+557 ASPADTNAPSGELLW
-572 AIGELKAGQEARVAM
+572 AIGELKPGQEARVAM
-587 EVMPELEGDVGSV
+587 EVMPQLEGDVGSV

-625 PPQPTLIGE
+625 TPQPTLIGE
-634 MMAVDISLSNPGTG
+634 MMAVDILLSNPGTG
-648 TATGVILEGIL
+648 TATGVIVEGIL

-758 ELAAQLPAGMKFVR
+758 ELAAQLPPGMKFVR

-852 EVNGL
+852 EINGL

-868 TKAATNVA
+868 TKAAENVA

-939 DDLQTPLTSEEMTH
+939 DDLQAPLTSEEMTH

>member
-1 MLVWRSLFPAVI
+1 
-13 FCETAFYCSPI
+13 
-24 FGTSPDVPVC
+24 
-34 LVTVPIRSGVM
+34 M
-45 EKRPSRQDFVVPPK
+45 EKRQSRQDFVVPPK

-65 MLIGAVLCGLAGFAV
+65 MIIGAVLCGLAGFAV

-88 TVHVTQSP
+88 TVPVTQSP
-96 MPSASANAT
+96 IPTASANAT
-105 VPSQTEESLPA
+105 VPSQTEEILPA
-116 VGFQPAAEIE
+116 VSFQPAVELE
-126 QSRFSS
+126 RSRFSS
-132 AGSETYINP
+132 AGPDTYSGP
-141 VRGDDYPTQPAS
+141 VRDSDYPAQPAS
-153 FEKPIE
+153 FEKPIKE
-159 EKSSSEQVNEDEPAK
+159 EPSLEKATEEEPTK
-174 DDTEPNHLSRFS
+174 DDAESNHLSRFS
-186 AKQISPPEGEVAKEQ
+186 AKQISPPEEEGAKEQ
-201 LATLKQ
+201 PAALKQ
-207 EKKLD
+207 EEKK
-212 AKNEVSL
+212 AVKNDVSPA
-219 TEEIAEPARAPALT
+219 EESSEPALT
-233 GRGEKINEGST
+233 GHFKKTNEESA
-244 PSVLQQPSEDNE
+244 PRVIQKQSSEDRG
-256 LVAKQ
+256 LATKQ
-261 INEDLV
+261 INEDQLKV
-267 GMKETPASS
+267 KDPPASI
-276 PSVSVPG
+276 PFVSVPAN
-283 DEPSIGIQED
+283 EPVIDIQKESKAL
-293 PETPELTVKDMPVP
+293 EHSVKDMPIP
-307 DQSAVL
+307 DQSEVL
-313 AAEIPGATQA
+313 EAEIVGMTEADETT
-323 SEMAADGA
+323 AADDTV
-331 AAVTEETD
+331 AVTEEADT
-339 AATLFSKPAPDSKP
+339 TKSISEPSTEISRTK
-353 TLEMA
+353 
-358 RSKMLGKEAENRAE
+358 RLGKESDNRVA
-372 AELTQTAPSAAEPKA
+372 AELTQAAPSTPRQNA
-387 PMPSLP
+387 PMPSSTVF
-393 ALDDAEDTSPPQPLA
+393 DDVKNASRPQPLA
-408 STDAEAPLSAKS
+408 STDAESPLSTKS
-420 NPFATPKQTSEGSA
+420 NPFASPKKTGAISP

-447 TMPFAAAPPLGKQ
+447 TMPFAEAPPIAK

-483 QPGTS
+483 QPGPS

-557 ASPGDTTTPSGELLW
+557 ASPGDANTPSGELFW

-587 EVMPELEGDVGSV
+587 EVMPELEGDIGSV

-613 RVTKPALEITAE
+613 RVTKPALEITVE

-634 MMAVDISLSNPGTG
+634 MMAVDITLSNPGTG

-681 SSRSISL
+681 STRSISL

-709 IEVSRPLRAE
+709 IEVARPLRAE

-743 TLNMHNTGT
+743 TLKMHNTGT

-781 NTHRVL
+781 KTHRVL

-794 AGELGTVEFVAMPTV
+794 AGEEGVVEFVAMPTV

-814 IVAAVR
+814 VVAAVR

-852 EVNGL
+852 EINGL